1 MKNKQKNINEQIF
14 KELKVNKILNQINYA
29 IAGLKYNVSKDIIYA
44 MLKNKKVSIEI
55 RIENKLAKVYEFRQ
69 IDN

>member
-1 MKNKQKNINEQIF
+1 MTNKQKNINEQIF
-14 KELKVNKILNQINYA
+14 KELKVNKILNQINHA
-29 IAGLKYNVSKDIIYA
+29 MAGLRYDLSKDIIYA

-69 IDN
+69 TDN